1 MSYET
6 SVILTLRKQ
15 DLENPECR
23 AAIDDEPENCD
34 SEGYFDGLAEIVFHE
49 VHNGTLCLEDSLKR
63 LKIPFDT
70 YYEREDCRWETQRVR
85 YADGEVSIYLLS
97 DQEAAERYHAIMQ
110 AAKGGLVA
118 GGNLIGQYWDLMR
131 SSPDLIDLVEVE
143 VEEKAEEPQFRNYYR
158 HCGEEW
164 EDVWSCACND
174 ECPVCKAEIEPYQSD
189 ALNTAAEEL

>member
-63 LKIPFDT
+63 LHIPFDT
-70 YYEREDCRWETQRVR
+70 YYERDDGRWETQRVR
-85 YADGEVSIYLLS
+85 YADGEVCIYVLS
-97 DQEAAERYHAIMQ
+97 DQEAAERYQAIMQ
-110 AAKGGLVA
+110 AAKGGLIA
-118 GGNLIGQYWDLMR
+118 GYKLIEQYRDMTR
-131 SSPDLIDLVEVE
+131 TSPDLIDLVEPE
-143 VEEKAEEPQFRNYYR
+143 PEIKLEEPLFRNYYR

-164 EDVWSCACND
+164 CDEWSCMCND
-174 ECPVCKAEIEPYQSD
+174 RCPVCNAEIEPYQSD